1 MEMMG
6 TSEEQIKSFLDWA
19 NVLKES
25 EDKDM
30 LVLYSPLLQNLI
42 ELIASL
48 LSGFEKI
55 SIPLPPYVQELI
67 KMIQMTTQIENNL
80 KGKRNKKYPTNN
92 DTQWER
98 ILVIENIPEYTSEK
112 ELREKIKS
120 ILTKNNGKVLSP
132 SFDIFY
138 SPGQLVI
145 LVDSWDIT

>member
-1 MEMMG
+1 MELMG

-55 SIPLPPYVQELI
+55 SISLPPYVQELI
-67 KMIQMTTQIENNL
+67 KMIQMTT
-80 KGKRNKKYPTNN
+80 
-92 DTQWER
+92 
-98 ILVIENIPEYTSEK
+98 
-112 ELREKIKS
+112 
-120 ILTKNNGKVLSP
+120 
-132 SFDIFY
+132 
-138 SPGQLVI
+138 
-145 LVDSWDIT
+145 

>member
-1 MEMMG
+1 MELMG

-67 KMIQMTTQIENNL
+67 KMIQMTT
-80 KGKRNKKYPTNN
+80 
-92 DTQWER
+92 
-98 ILVIENIPEYTSEK
+98 
-112 ELREKIKS
+112 
-120 ILTKNNGKVLSP
+120 
-132 SFDIFY
+132 
-138 SPGQLVI
+138 
-145 LVDSWDIT
+145 